1 MKLHLSLLFSLH
13 ILVAGKS
20 EELLESSE
28 SYHHAETTG
37 QKIPVDPQSA
47 SGNPI
52 KAAVP
57 PPSQWDCKKKAEPCG
72 DASEFPHGLPA
83 DLEEQRKFL
92 TEQCIASFCLCLSR
106 FPQHYKSLYR
116 LAYLYTY
123 SKTHKV
129 SSYHSTTAVF
139 IARLKKL
146 NCHCTNSEVS
156 VLRYSRW
163 VVSLFGVNTSCDTD
177 FLGILGL
184 CRKEDKI
191 IYCLAWLN
199 GIRDPAAHKPVI
211 LD

>member
-1 MKLHLSLLFSLH
+1 LSSLNV
-13 ILVAGKS
+13 LVAGKS

-28 SYHHAETTG
+28 SYHPAEPTG
-37 QKIPVDPQSA
+37 QKILVDPQSA

-52 KAAVP
+52 KAAIP
-57 PPSQWDCKKKAEPCG
+57 PPSQWDFKKKAEPCG

-129 SSYHSTTAVF
+129 SRPL
-139 IARLKKL
+139 IQQL
-146 NCHCTNSEVS
+146 
-156 VLRYSRW
+156 
-163 VVSLFGVNTSCDTD
+163 TSCV
-177 FLGILGL
+177 
-184 CRKEDKI
+184 
-191 IYCLAWLN
+191 YCLTKQAVLSFALIQKSQCLN
-199 GIRDPAAHKPVI
+199 TAGKF
-211 LD
+211 L